1 MGLFATVI
9 SGIFL
14 LFLFILFLVGI
25 LFLIYVIFGSK
36 IDLFLIK
43 FLFKKQE
50 YDKITNDIVS
60 NNNIFYQSIIVNL
73 YKLTKNPLQRIAL
86 TLFLKRNLKN
96 KKLVKQNE

>member
-36 IDLFLIK
+36 IDLFLLK

-50 YDKITNDIVS
+50 YDKIMNDIIS
-60 NNNIFYQSIIVNL
+60 DNNIFYQSIVNL
-73 YKLTKNPLQRIAL
+73 YKLTKTPFQRIAL
-86 TLFLKRNLKN
+86 TLFLKRSLKN
-96 KKLVKQNE
+96 KKLVKKNE